1 MGNHW
6 KQPKYPSVEEWVKKK
21 WYIHTMESYSAIKRD
36 EIMAFAAAW
45 MELEIIMLNEVSQIV
60 RHKCHILSLICGI

>member
-1 MGNHW
+1 MG
-6 KQPKYPSVEEWVKKK
+6 EEEVV
-21 WYIHTMESYSAIKRD
+21 HTHNGILAVKRD